1 MSDIFTHTEKN
12 KILDLKD
19 AAKSRLEVLF
29 EKDSF
34 VMLHLVVAGGAFV
47 SWFYNKTPKDIDIF
61 VLDDVNAKRL
71 VRENLELR
79 GFKSKDMEYM
89 KQTNDGAKHVQEV
102 WEGTFMGAVYQF
114 IFTDCKTREE
124 LLADFDFKHCT
135 VSYLKDKL
143 YITRNTY
150 DAIANKHLIIHNDK
164 VQTLWRREKF
174 LGKGWTIPVEKI
186 DNKSRFVNF
195 VRDTYGSI
203 NMVDRDSFQPIIQSY
218 EELYE
223 N

>member
-1 MSDIFTHTEKN
+1 MNDIFTHTEKN
-12 KILDLKD
+12 KILNLKD

-47 SWFYNKTPKDIDIF
+47 SWFYNQTPKDIDVF
-61 VLDDVNAKRL
+61 VLNDVNTQRL
-71 VRENLELR
+71 VREQLELR

-164 VQTLWRREKF
+164 VQVQWRKEKF
-174 LGKGWTIPVEKI
+174 LKRGWIIPETKT

-195 VRDTYGSI
+195 VRDRYGSI
-203 NMVDRDSFQPIIQSY
+203 NMLDRDSFQPIIQSY

>member
-1 MSDIFTHTEKN
+1 MMSDIFTHTEKN

-34 VMLHLVVAGGAFV
+34 VMLYLVVAGGAFV
-47 SWFYNKTPKDIDIF
+47 SWFYNKTPKDIDVF
-61 VLDDVNAKRL
+61 VLNDVNTQRL
-71 VRENLELR
+71 VREQLELR

-102 WEGTFMGAVYQF
+102 WDGTFMGCVYQF

-124 LLADFDFKHCT
+124 LLADFDYKHCT
-135 VSYLKDKL
+135 VSYQKDKL
-143 YITRNTY
+143 YITRNAY
-150 DAIANKHLIIHNDK
+150 DAIANKHLIVHNDK
-164 VQTLWRREKF
+164 VQVQWRREKF
-174 LGKGWTIPVEKI
+174 LSKDWTIPVEKT

-195 VRDTYGSI
+195 VQDKYGSTK
-203 NMVDRDSFQPIIQSY
+203 MVDRDSFQPAISS
-218 EELYE
+218 
-223 N
+223 